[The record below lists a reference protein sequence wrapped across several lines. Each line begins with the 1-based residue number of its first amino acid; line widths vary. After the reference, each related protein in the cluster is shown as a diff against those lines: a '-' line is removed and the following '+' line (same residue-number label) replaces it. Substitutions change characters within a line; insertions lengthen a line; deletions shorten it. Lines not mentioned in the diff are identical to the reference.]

1 MQAWRALKKMKL
13 SIGSIRLD
21 NPVILAPM
29 AGVSDAPFR
38 RLARRFGVGL
48 TVSEMI
54 ASKAMVRA
62 HAKTLKMSRPLDREG
77 PEAIQIAGCEA
88 DVMADAARL
97 NEERGAAI
105 IDINM
110 GCPAKK
116 IVRGEAGA
124 ALMKDEVLAGRIMES
139 VVRAVSVPVTVK
151 MRLGWDEGSI
161 NAPRLA
167 KIAEESGVVLV
178 TVHGR
183 TRAQFYGGQA
193 DWARIA
199 EVKRAVTIPVI
210 ANGDVTSPQKAREI
224 LDVSGADGVMI
235 GRGAYGR
242 PWLPG
247 LAAHYLAT
255 GEIGAEPCVS
265 ERLAILTEHVE
276 DMLDHYGE
284 AAGLPIARKH
294 IAWYSRGLPGSAGF
308 RSQMMRIDDAGE
320 LRANLNSFWAMAAER
335 LAA

>member
-1 MQAWRALKKMKL
+1 MTLK
-13 SIGSIRLD
+13 IGSIRLD

-38 RLARRFGVGL
+38 RAAKRFGVGL

-62 HAKTLKMSRPLDREG
+62 HSKTLRMSAPVQDG
-77 PEAIQIAGCEA
+77 VEAVQIVGCEA
-88 DVMADAARL
+88 EVMGDAARM
-97 NEERGAAI
+97 NEQRGAAL

-116 IVRGEAGA
+116 IIRGEAGA

-139 VVRAVSVPVTVK
+139 VVRAVSLPVTVK
-151 MRLGWDEGSI
+151 MRLGWDESCI

-167 KIAEESGVVLV
+167 RIAQESGVAMV

-193 DWARIA
+193 DWDRIG
-199 EVKRAVTIPVI
+199 EVKRAVGIPVI
-210 ANGDVTSPQKAREI
+210 ANGDVTTLKRAREI
-224 LDVSGADGVMI
+224 LDRSQADGVMI

-242 PWLPG
+242 PWFPG
-247 LAAHYLAT
+247 HVAHYLKT
-255 GEIGAEPCVS
+255 GECLPELDPAQ
-265 ERLAILTEHVE
+265 RLAVLMDHVE
-276 DMLDHYGE
+276 DILDHYGE
-284 AAGLPIARKH
+284 RAGVPLARKH
-294 IAWYSRGLPGSAGF
+294 IAWYSSGLPGSAQF
-308 RSQMMRIDDAGE
+308 RGE
-320 LRANLNSFWAMAAER
+320 LMRQSEPDTLRGKLQSFWAQACDR

>member
-1 MQAWRALKKMKL
+1 MTLK
-13 SIGSIRLD
+13 IGSIRLD

-38 RLARRFGVGL
+38 RAAKRFGVGL

-62 HAKTLKMSRPLDREG
+62 HSKTLRMSAPVQDG
-77 PEAIQIAGCEA
+77 VEAVQIVGCEA
-88 DVMADAARL
+88 DVMGDAARM
-97 NEERGAAI
+97 NEQRGAAL

-116 IVRGEAGA
+116 IIRGEAGA

-139 VVRAVSVPVTVK
+139 VVRAVSLPVTVK
-151 MRLGWDEGSI
+151 MRLGWDESCI

-167 KIAEESGVVLV
+167 RIAQESGVAMI

-193 DWARIA
+193 DWDRIG
-199 EVKRAVTIPVI
+199 EVKRAVGIPVI
-210 ANGDVTSPQKAREI
+210 ANGDVTTLKRAHEI
-224 LDVSGADGVMI
+224 LDRSQADGVMI

-242 PWLPG
+242 PWFPG
-247 LAAHYLAT
+247 HVAHYLKT
-255 GEIGAEPCVS
+255 GECLPELDPAQ
-265 ERLAILTEHVE
+265 RLAVLMDHVE
-276 DMLDHYGE
+276 DILDHYGE
-284 AAGLPIARKH
+284 RAGVPLARKH
-294 IAWYSRGLPGSAGF
+294 IAWYSSGLPGSAQF
-308 RSQMMRIDDAGE
+308 RGE
-320 LRANLNSFWAMAAER
+320 LMRQSEPDALRGKLQSFWAQACDR

>member
-1 MQAWRALKKMKL
+1 
-13 SIGSIRLD
+13 
-21 NPVILAPM
+21 M

-62 HAKTLKMSRPLDREG
+62 HAKTLRMSSPLENDC
-77 PEAIQIAGCEA
+77 PESIQIVGCEA

-97 NEERGAAI
+97 NEQRGAAI

-116 IVRGEAGA
+116 IIKGEAGA
-124 ALMKDEVLAGRIMES
+124 ALMKDEALAGRIMES
-139 VVRAVSVPVTVK
+139 VARAVSVPVTVK

-167 KIAEESGVVLV
+167 KIAEESGIALV

-193 DWARIA
+193 DYERIA
-199 EVKRAVTIPVI
+199 EVKRAVSIPVI
-210 ANGDVTSPQKAREI
+210 ANGDVTSLDKAREI
-224 LDVSGADGVMI
+224 LDRSGADGVMI

-242 PWLPG
+242 PWFPG
-247 LAAHYLAT
+247 QAAHFLQT
-255 GEIGAEPCVS
+255 G
-265 ERLAILTEHVE
+265 ERLAEPDVAARLAVLMAHVE
-276 DMLDHYGE
+276 DMLDHYG
-284 AAGLPIARKH
+284 AQAGLPIARKH
-294 IAWYSRGLPGSAGF
+294 IAWYSKGLPGSAEF
-308 RSQMMRIDDAGE
+308 RSQLMRLGDPKAVRDCLQGFWE
-320 LRANLNSFWAMAAER
+320 RASER

>member
-1 MQAWRALKKMKL
+1 MKL
-13 SIGSIRLD
+13 SIGSVCLD

-38 RLARRFGVGL
+38 RLAKRFGVGL

-62 HAKTLKMSRPLDREG
+62 HAKTLRMSSPMDPGTTES
-77 PEAIQIAGCEA
+77 IQIVGCEA

-97 NEERGAAI
+97 NEQRGASL

-116 IVRGEAGA
+116 IIKGEAGA
-124 ALMKDEVLAGRIMES
+124 ALMKDERLAGRIMES
-139 VVRAVSVPVTVK
+139 VVRAVSVPVSVK

-167 KIAEESGVVLV
+167 RIAQESGIALV

-193 DWARIA
+193 DYERIGQ
-199 EVKRAVTIPVI
+199 VKQAVSIPVI
-210 ANGDVTSPQKAREI
+210 ANGDVTSYAKAREI
-224 LDVSGADGVMI
+224 LDRSGADGVMI

-242 PWLPG
+242 PWFPG
-247 LAAHYLAT
+247 AVAHFLKT
-255 GEIGAEPCVS
+255 GEERPEPGIA
-265 ERLAILTEHVE
+265 ERLEILSEHVQE
-276 DMLDHYGE
+276 MLCHYGE
-284 AAGLPIARKH
+284 QAGLPIARKH
-294 IAWYSRGLPGSAGF
+294 IAWYSKGLPGSAEF
-308 RSQMMRIDDAGE
+308 RSHIMRLGEAGAVQDC
-320 LRANLNSFWAMAAER
+320 LKTFWARAQDR